1 MSLISVEFLIF
12 TAALSA
18 VYFLV
23 PGKCQWVV
31 MLAANIIFYLL
42 AGKVFPIFLLVT
54 CISAFCC
61 AIMVDRVR
69 ERFKKSRS
77 GCHTREEKQKNKE
90 KCTKIQKCIMA
101 VCFIFNFG
109 IWLTLKG
116 SHSPALPLGISF
128 YTFTAMGYC
137 IDVYRG
143 KYQAEKN
150 PARFALFL
158 SFFPHM
164 LQGPFSRYNSLT
176 ETLYEVHTFSRSRLK
191 EGGIRIL
198 WGVFKKTVIAYRF
211 GMIADRIYGQET
223 AYEGLYIILLM
234 IAVTLQLYADFSG
247 YMDIAA
253 GICRIFGI
261 RLEENF
267 RQPFFARSIEE
278 FWRRWHITLG
288 AWFRDY
294 LFYPVSMGKGAQ
306 ALGRKCRKRLGNAFA
321 RIVPSL
327 IALFVVWTATGF
339 WHGNAWNFRIWGW
352 MNFFFIGSGILLEPV
367 YAKGK
372 ELLHINSESWW
383 WKAFQMCRTFWLFA
397 YMEMFSSACS
407 ASAAIRLTVSMF
419 RWGTPGGY
427 ALLETFGMECYDV
440 AILLFGVLLMGIIDV
455 MKEKKMRIRDI
466 TDRMP
471 LVIRYAGVVGM
482 AYMILLLGDI
492 GTDATKGF
500 MYAQF

>member
-1 MSLISVEFLIF
+1 MSLISAEFLLF

-23 PGKCQWVV
+23 PRKCQWAV
-31 MLAANIIFYLL
+31 MLAGNIIFYLL
-42 AGKVFPIFLLVT
+42 VGKVFPIFLIVT

-77 GCHTREEKQKNKE
+77 ECHTREEKQKNKE
-90 KCTKIQKCIMA
+90 LCTRIQKCIMA
-101 VCFIFNFG
+101 ACFIFNFG
-109 IWLTLKG
+109 IWAVLKC
-116 SHSPALPLGISF
+116 SHSLPLPLGISF

-176 ETLYEVHTFSRSRLK
+176 ETLYEAHGFSWSRIK

-211 GMIADRIYGQET
+211 GIIADCIYGQKTE
-223 AYEGLYIILLM
+223 YEGIYIVILM

-247 YMDIAA
+247 YMDMAA

-306 ALGRKCRKRLGNAFA
+306 ALGRKCRKRFGNALA

-327 IALFVVWTATGF
+327 IALFIVWTATGF

-367 YAKGK
+367 YTKWK
-372 ELLHINSESWW
+372 KLLHINTESRW
-383 WKAFQMCRTFWLFA
+383 WKVFQMCRTFWLFA

-407 ASAAIRLTVSMF
+407 ASAAIRLTVSLF
-419 RWGTPGGY
+419 HWSVPDGY
-427 ALLETFGMECYDV
+427 ALLETFGMEGYDV
-440 AILLFGVLLMGIIDV
+440 IVLLAGVIVMGIVDV
-455 MKEKKMRIRDI
+455 MKEKKIVIQDVV
-466 TDRMP
+466 DRMP
-471 LVIRYAGVVGM
+471 VVIRYAGIVGLV
-482 AYMILLLGDI
+482 YMVLLLGDI